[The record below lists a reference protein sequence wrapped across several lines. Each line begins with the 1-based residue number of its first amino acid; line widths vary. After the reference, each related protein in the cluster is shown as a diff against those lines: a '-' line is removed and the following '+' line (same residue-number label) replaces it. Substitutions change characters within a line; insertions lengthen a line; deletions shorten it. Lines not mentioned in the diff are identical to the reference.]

1 MDVSVDVDL
10 TSNGAQTVWYEI
22 NHPVYDEDEDDRH
35 TAVVVVV
42 AAVVAAA
49 AAVAVA
55 VAVAGSDEG
64 KTDDTRKMRRK
75 LMKRMK
81 WK

>member
-1 MDVSVDVDL
+1 MPELKTDVSMDVSVDVDL

-35 TAVVVVV
+35 T
-42 AAVVAAA
+42 AAA